1 MMRIA
6 EILENITP
14 VGSLAPDA
22 YAAVAQQRNAAQ
34 RQKAAAA
41 KQAHQQQQVTQ
52 QQALAKRRAIKPKP
66 IKWRRK
72 RIRKATRRSVAE

>member
-34 RQKAAAA
+34 RQ
-41 KQAHQQQQVTQ
+41 
-52 QQALAKRRAIKPKP
+52 
-66 IKWRRK
+66 
-72 RIRKATRRSVAE
+72 